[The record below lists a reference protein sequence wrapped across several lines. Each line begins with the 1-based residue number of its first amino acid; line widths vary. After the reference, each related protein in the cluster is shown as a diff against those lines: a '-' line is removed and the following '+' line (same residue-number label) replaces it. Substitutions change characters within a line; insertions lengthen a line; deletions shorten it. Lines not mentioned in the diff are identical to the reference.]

1 MSAWSPPFLSR
12 LRLRARKLS
21 PRKTLAAH
29 SSLSRNWLLRDSSP
43 LRLNPLE
50 PASFHCCKEFD
61 LEWSTLM
68 RKFAWLL
75 LAAALLVY
83 TQSARATI
91 LGSIRGIVHDPQHR
105 PIADATVKLQSSTS
119 AWSRAAQTNSDGE
132 FEFDRSE
139 ERRVG

>member
-1 MSAWSPPFLSR
+1 
-12 LRLRARKLS
+12 
-21 PRKTLAAH
+21 
-29 SSLSRNWLLRDSSP
+29 
-43 LRLNPLE
+43 
-50 PASFHCCKEFD
+50 
-61 LEWSTLM
+61 M

-119 AWSRAAQTNSDGE
+119 DWSRAAQTNSDGE
-132 FEFDRSE
+132 FEFDAVPIGEYDDHRHAF
-139 ERRVG
+139 RF